1 MQTGHVP
8 ESADGADMS
17 RAQAPASH
25 FEQQRR
31 VRHRLARHRAGR
43 CMNYASTDADAIAEV
58 LADVLA
64 RPIDYRPVPADG
76 AQRAA
81 ALIAEDL

>member
-1 MQTGHVP
+1 
-8 ESADGADMS
+8 
-17 RAQAPASH
+17 
-25 FEQQRR
+25 
-31 VRHRLARHRAGR
+31 
-43 CMNYASTDADAIAEV
+43 MNYASTDADAIAEV